1 MNGVIEMGLAPEAT
15 IEEFVNITVSSIVAS
30 LSYQVP
36 YTPTYLEG
44 SSGAGGGSLADQPV
58 RSEGSGAGVHG
69 GAGGDAPRRGFDGT

>member
-44 SSGAGGGSLADQPV
+44 SSGAGKS
-58 RSEGSGAGVHG
+58 
-69 GAGGDAPRRGFDGT
+69 T